1 MRDRERERRAQQ
13 RTDEV
18 IGLLSAGLV
27 RVASAHSLT
36 PTGGVDDPPDS
47 AEASLDLPADL
58 PLSVPAGER
67 SRSARETTGG
77 STR

>member
-1 MRDRERERRAQQ
+1 MRDREREQSAQQ

-18 IGLLSAGLV
+18 VGLLTAGLV
-27 RVASAHSLT
+27 RVASAHALT
-36 PTGGVDDPPDS
+36 PSDDDGEPSDF
-47 AEASLDLPADL
+47 AAASLDLPADL

-67 SRSARETTGG
+67 SRSARAAAGG

>member
-1 MRDRERERRAQQ
+1 MRDRERDKRAQQ
-13 RTDEV
+13 RTDE
-18 IGLLSAGLV
+18 IIDLLTTGLV
-27 RVASAHSLT
+27 RVASAHALT

-67 SRSARETTGG
+67 SRSARETAGG
-77 STR
+77 SRR